1 MPNGAGGKSMLDDI
15 MIGQFFPADSLLHRI
30 DARVKIIVL
39 FIFIMAVFL
48 CDTRADYIVLILLNI
63 ILMYISK
70 IPISMYLK
78 SLKPMLWIILFTFI
92 IHLFGDAGEPIVK
105 LWLFSATW
113 NGLFEGTFITIR
125 LFVLIL
131 MASIL
136 TFTTS
141 PLVLTDALESLL
153 NPFKIIGVPAHELA
167 MMMTI
172 ALRFIPTLIG
182 ETDKIIKAQKS
193 RGADF
198 SSGNIVKRM
207 SFVMPILIPLFVGA
221 FRRADE
227 LALAMEARCYRGG
240 QGRTRIKEMKLER
253 LDFFVSVLVVIV
265 VIVLI
270 IFKIKGI

>member
-1 MPNGAGGKSMLDDI
+1 
-15 MIGQFFPADSLLHRI
+15 
-30 DARVKIIVL
+30 
-39 FIFIMAVFL
+39 MAVFL

-240 QGRTRIKEMKLER
+240 QGRTRMKEMKLER